1 MLETVQLSLFLL
13 IGGAQLVNS
22 RAVTRIGI

>member
-22 RAVTRIGI
+22 RAVARIGI